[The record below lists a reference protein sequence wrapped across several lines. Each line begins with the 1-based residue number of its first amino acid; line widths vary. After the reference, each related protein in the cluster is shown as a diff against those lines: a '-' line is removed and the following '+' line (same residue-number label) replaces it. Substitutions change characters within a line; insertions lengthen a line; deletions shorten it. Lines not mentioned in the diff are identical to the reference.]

1 MTSTVAGFEIR
12 LDLGYDPDTHL
23 WVEEVGASVRV
34 GLDPLAVE
42 SNGTLAALSFAEV
55 GTALRRGAP
64 FGSLE
69 AEKFV
74 GPLLAPRAGV
84 LTAVNPAVLAQ
95 PSLVH
100 ADPYAAWLAVL
111 TPADP
116 GDAAALVRG
125 AEAVRI
131 WFAQA
136 VHHYRLQGVLAE

>member
-1 MTSTVAGFEIR
+1 MISTVAGFQIR
-12 LDLGYDPDTHL
+12 LDLAYDPDTHL

-42 SNGTLAALSFAEV
+42 SNGTLAAVSFAEV
-55 GTALRRGAP
+55 GTALRRGAV

-74 GPLLAPRAGV
+74 GPLLAPRAGI
-84 LTAVNPAVLAQ
+84 LAAVNPAVLGQ

-100 ADPYAAWLAVL
+100 ADPYDAWLAVL

-116 GDAAALVRG
+116 NDAAALVRG
-125 AEAVRI
+125 AQAVET
-131 WFAQA
+131 WFTRA
-136 VHHYRLQGVLAE
+136 VHHYRQQGVLAE